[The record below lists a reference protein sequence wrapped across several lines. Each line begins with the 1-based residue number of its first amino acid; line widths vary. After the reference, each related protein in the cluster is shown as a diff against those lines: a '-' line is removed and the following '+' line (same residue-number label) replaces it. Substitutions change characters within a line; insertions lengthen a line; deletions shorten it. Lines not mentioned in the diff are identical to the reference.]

1 MSANVPHQRRVGDTA
16 KVYPFVC
23 KYIDESGNTVF
34 RDLTGATV
42 QFSMINSATG
52 VQKVAP
58 TAATVTDAINGEG
71 EYDFAAGD
79 VDEAGIF
86 WVTIL
91 VTVAGSEPDSYP
103 VAPNDGVIWIH
114 SPTQTAK
121 QAYQSALMG

>member
-1 MSANVPHQRRVGDTA
+1 MSANVPHQRRLGDTA

-23 KYIDESGNTVF
+23 KYIDEAGDVAY

-42 QFSMINSATG
+42 EFSMINAATG

-58 TAATVTDAINGEG
+58 VAASVTDAIGGEG
-71 EYDFAAGD
+71 EYDFASGD

-91 VTVAGSEPDSYP
+91 VSVAGSEPDSYP
-103 VAPNDGVIWIH
+103 AAPNDGIIWIH
-114 SPTQTAK
+114 SATHTAK
-121 QAYQSALMG
+121 QAYQSALLG